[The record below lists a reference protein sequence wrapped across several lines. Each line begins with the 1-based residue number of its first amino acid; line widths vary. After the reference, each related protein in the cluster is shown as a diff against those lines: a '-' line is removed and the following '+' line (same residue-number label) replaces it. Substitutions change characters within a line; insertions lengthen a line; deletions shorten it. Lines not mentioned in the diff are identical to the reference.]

1 MKAEEL
7 SNILLVVIEKKKP
20 DFDLFTSYISN

>member
-7 SNILLVVIEKKKP
+7 SNIFLVVIEKKKS